1 MHRNYEPNRQSAIG
15 NRIMTFAHA
24 HILWLLLVI
33 LPALAL
39 FFWWAWRERQR
50 LMTQFIQARLLPG
63 LISGVS
69 PARQKLRL
77 WCLALAVTFTLL
89 ALARPQWG
97 FTWEETKQRGLDI
110 IVAVDTSK
118 SMLAEDIA
126 PNRLTRAKLAAL
138 DLMQQARS
146 DRLGLVA
153 FSGSAFLQCPLTIDD
168 TVFRQSV
175 ETLDINTISQGGTAL
190 AEAINTARTAFKEGD
205 NHKVLVLF
213 TDGEDNDEGALEA
226 AREAAK
232 DGLRIFTIGI
242 GTPEGELLRITD
254 LKGRMDYIRDSEGNV
269 VKSRLNETLLQQ
281 IAGATEGGFYLPL
294 RGAKSIDTLYE
305 KGLAPLPKGDQTTR
319 LIKRQHERYHW
330 PLGIAILLLF
340 LEMLLPERKRAS
352 KRAAALA
359 GRTDTV
365 LRGVATALAVVLL
378 PASLLGSPSSA
389 LREYQSG
396 KYDAALKEYQRA
408 LQRKADD
415 PRLHFNAGAAA
426 YQNQQFEEAA
436 KQFNE
441 ALAAQDLQLQQSAYY
456 NLGNTLYRQGDT
468 LSDPNQ
474 KMELWQNALK
484 LYEGTLKLDPQ
495 DADAKF
501 NRDFVKQRLEEL
513 KQQQQQQQQNQN
525 QDQQQEQQDQQD
537 QQQQPNQQD
546 QQDQQQQ
553 DQQSQPQPDDQSQQ
567 QEPQQQPAKSPED
580 QQEGKPGEQEDS
592 PPATPTAPQAM
603 TPQEARQLLD
613 AQKGEERFLQFKP
626 PEKPSRGP
634 RLIKDW

>member
-1 MHRNYEPNRQSAIG
+1 
-15 NRIMTFAHA
+15 MTFAHA
-24 HILWLLLVI
+24 HILWFLLVI

-50 LMTQFIQARLLPG
+50 LMTHFIQARLLPG

-110 IVAVDTSK
+110 IVAIDTSK
-118 SMLAEDIA
+118 SMLAQDIA

-232 DGLRIFTIGI
+232 EGLRIFTIGI

-330 PLGIAILLLF
+330 PLGFAILLLF

-426 YQNQQFEEAA
+426 YQSQQFEEAA

-456 NLGNTLYRQGDT
+456 NLGNTLYRQGET
-468 LSDPNQ
+468 LSDPDQ

-484 LYEGTLKLDPQ
+484 LYDGTLKLDPQ

-513 KQQQQQQQQNQN
+513 KQQQQQQQNQN
-525 QDQQQEQQDQQD
+525 QDQQQDQQDQQD
-537 QQQQPNQQD
+537 QQQQQQD
-546 QQDQQQQ
+546 QQDQQDQQQQQQNQQDQQEQQQ

-634 RLIKDW
+634 RQIKDW

>member
-1 MHRNYEPNRQSAIG
+1 MN
-15 NRIMTFAHA
+15 FAHV
-24 HILWLLLVI
+24 HILWLMLV
-33 LPALAL
+33 LPPALGL

-69 PARQKLRL
+69 AARQKLRW

-110 IVAVDTSK
+110 VVAIDISK

-153 FSGSAFLQCPLTIDD
+153 FAGSAFLQCPLTIDD

-213 TDGEDNDEGALEA
+213 TDGEDHDEGALEA

-232 DGLRIFTIGI
+232 EGLRIFTIGI
-242 GTPEGELLRITD
+242 GTPEGELLRIKD
-254 LKGRMDYIRDSEGNV
+254 LKGRMDYIRDAEGNV

-294 RGAKSIDTLYE
+294 RGAKTIDTLYE
-305 KGLAPLPKGDQTTR
+305 KGLAPLPKGDQSTR
-319 LIKRQHERYHW
+319 LVKRQHERYHW

-340 LEMLLPERKRAS
+340 LEMLLPERKRTS
-352 KRAAALA
+352 KQAAALA
-359 GRTDTV
+359 GRTNVV
-365 LRGVATALAVVLL
+365 LRAVATALALLLL
-378 PASLLGSPSSA
+378 PASVLGSPSSA

-396 KYDAALKEYQRA
+396 KYDEALKEYQRS
-408 LQRKADD
+408 LKRKTDD

-426 YQNQQFEEAA
+426 YQSQQFDEAA
-436 KQFNE
+436 KHFAE

-456 NLGNTLYRQGDT
+456 NLGNTLYRQGES
-468 LSDPNQ
+468 LPDPNA

-484 LYEGTLKLDPQ
+484 LYDGTLKLDPQ

-513 KQQQQQQQQNQN
+513 KQQQQQQQQ
-525 QDQQQEQQDQQD
+525 QDQNPDQQQDQQD
-537 QQQQPNQQD
+537 QPDKQQPPQNQQD
-546 QQDQQQQ
+546 EQNQQPQ

-567 QEPQQQPAKSPED
+567 QEPQQQPTASPED
-580 QQEGKPGEQEDS
+580 QQEGKSGEQEEA

-613 AQKGEERFLQFKP
+613 AQKGEEKFLQFKP
-626 PEKPSRGP
+626 PEKPLRSGR
-634 RLIKDW
+634 RLKDW

>member
-1 MHRNYEPNRQSAIG
+1 MN
-15 NRIMTFAHA
+15 FAHD
-24 HILWLLLVI
+24 HILWLMLV
-33 LPALAL
+33 LPPVLAV

-50 LMTQFIQARLLPG
+50 LMAQFIQARLLPG

-69 PARQKLRL
+69 AARQKLRL
-77 WCLALAVTFTLL
+77 WCLALAVVFTLL

-110 IVAVDTSK
+110 VVAIDTSK

-153 FSGSAFLQCPLTIDD
+153 FAGSAFLQCPLTIDD

-175 ETLDINTISQGGTAL
+175 DALDVNTISQGGTAL
-190 AEAINTARTAFKEGD
+190 AEAIHTARTAFKEGE
-205 NHKVLVLF
+205 NHRVLVLF

-226 AREAAK
+226 ARGAAR

-242 GTPEGELLRITD
+242 GTTEGELLRITD

-330 PLGIAILLLF
+330 PLGFAILLLF
-340 LEMLLPERKRAS
+340 LEMLLPERKRTA
-352 KRAAALA
+352 KRAGALA
-359 GRTDTV
+359 GRTDTI

-456 NLGNTLYRQGDT
+456 NLGNTLYRQGET
-468 LSDPNQ
+468 LSDPDQ

-484 LYEGTLKLDPQ
+484 LYDGTLKLDPR

-525 QDQQQEQQDQQD
+525 QDQQPDQQDQQD
-537 QQQQPNQQD
+537 QQQQQNQQD
-546 QQDQQQQ
+546 QQEQQQ

-567 QEPQQQPAKSPED
+567 QESQQQPAKSPED
-580 QQEGKPGEQEDS
+580 QQEGKPGEQEES

-626 PEKPSRGP
+626 PEKPP
-634 RLIKDW
+634 RSGRRIKDW

>member
-1 MHRNYEPNRQSAIG
+1 MN
-15 NRIMTFAHA
+15 FAHG
-24 HILWLLLVI
+24 HILWLMLV
-33 LPALAL
+33 LPPALGL

-63 LISGVS
+63 LIFGVS
-69 PARQKLRL
+69 AARQKLRW

-110 IVAVDTSK
+110 VVAIDISK

-153 FSGSAFLQCPLTIDD
+153 FAGSAFLQCPLTIDD

-232 DGLRIFTIGI
+232 EGLRIFTIGI
-242 GTPEGELLRITD
+242 GTPEGELLRIKD
-254 LKGRMDYIRDSEGNV
+254 LKGRMDYIRDAEGNV
-269 VKSRLNETLLQQ
+269 VKSRLNEALLQQ

-294 RGAKSIDTLYE
+294 RGAKTIDTLYE
-305 KGLAPLPKGDQTTR
+305 KGLAPLPKGDQSTR

-330 PLGIAILLLF
+330 PLGITILLLF

-352 KRAAALA
+352 NQAAARA
-359 GRTDTV
+359 GRTNTV
-365 LRGVATALAVVLL
+365 LRAVATALALLLL
-378 PASLLGSPSSA
+378 PASVFGSPSSA

-396 KYDAALKEYQRA
+396 KYDEALKEYQRS
-408 LQRKADD
+408 LKRKADD

-426 YQNQQFEEAA
+426 YQNHQFDEAA
-436 KQFNE
+436 KHFAE

-484 LYEGTLKLDPQ
+484 LYDGTLKLDPQ

-513 KQQQQQQQQNQN
+513 KQQQQQQQQSQN
-525 QDQQQEQQDQQD
+525 QDQQQDQQD
-537 QQQQPNQQD
+537 QQEQQQQQQD

-553 DQQSQPQPDDQSQQ
+553 DQQSQPQPEDQSQQ
-567 QEPQQQPAKSPED
+567 QEPQQQPTASPED
-580 QQEGKPGEQEDS
+580 QQEGKSGEQEEV

-613 AQKGEERFLQFKP
+613 AQKGEEKFLQFKP
-626 PEKPSRGP
+626 PEKPLRSGR
-634 RLIKDW
+634 RLKDW

>member
-1 MHRNYEPNRQSAIG
+1 MN
-15 NRIMTFAHA
+15 FAHG
-24 HILWLLLVI
+24 HILWLMLV
-33 LPALAL
+33 LPPVLAV

-50 LMTQFIQARLLPG
+50 LMAQFIQARLLPG

-69 PARQKLRL
+69 AARQKLRL
-77 WCLALAVTFTLL
+77 WCLALAVVFTLL

-110 IVAVDTSK
+110 VVAIDTSK

-153 FSGSAFLQCPLTIDD
+153 FAGSAFLQCPLTIDD

-175 ETLDINTISQGGTAL
+175 DALDVNTISQGGTAL
-190 AEAINTARTAFKEGD
+190 AEAIHTARTAFKEGD

-232 DGLRIFTIGI
+232 EGLRIFTIGI
-242 GTPEGELLRITD
+242 GTPEGELLRIKD
-254 LKGRMDYIRDSEGNV
+254 LKGRMDYIRDADGNV
-269 VKSRLNETLLQQ
+269 VKSRLNEPLLQQ

-305 KGLAPLPKGDQTTR
+305 KGLAPLPKSDQTTR

-340 LEMLLPERKRAS
+340 LEMLLPERKRPS
-352 KRAAALA
+352 QRAGALA
-359 GRTDTV
+359 GRSDAV
-365 LRGVATALAVVLL
+365 SRPVATALVLL
-378 PASLLGSPSSA
+378 LLPTTIVGSPSSA

-396 KYDAALKEYQRA
+396 KYDEALKEYQRS

-426 YQNQQFEEAA
+426 YQNQQFDEAA
-436 KQFNE
+436 KHFSE
-441 ALAAQDLQLQQSAYY
+441 ALTAQDLQLQQSAYY
-456 NLGNTLYRQGDT
+456 NLGNTLYRLGDSAT
-468 LSDPNQ
+468 DPNQ
-474 KMELWQNALK
+474 KSELWQNALK
-484 LYEGTLKLDPQ
+484 LYDGTLKLDPQ

-525 QDQQQEQQDQQD
+525 QDQQPDQQDQQD
-537 QQQQPNQQD
+537 QSQSEPDQQDPQD
-546 QQDQQQQ
+546 QQEQNQS
-553 DQQSQPQPDDQSQQ
+553 SQPQPDDQSPQS
-567 QEPQQQPAKSPED
+567 EPQQQPAASPED
-580 QQEGKPGEQEDS
+580 QQEGKSGEQEES

-613 AQKGEERFLQFKP
+613 AQTGEEKFLQFKP
-626 PEKPSRGP
+626 PEKPPRGGR
-634 RLIKDW
+634 RLKDW

>member
-1 MHRNYEPNRQSAIG
+1 MN
-15 NRIMTFAHA
+15 FAHA

-50 LMTQFIQARLLPG
+50 LVTQFIQARLLPG

-110 IVAVDTSK
+110 IVAIDTSK
-118 SMLAEDIA
+118 SMLAQDIA

-190 AEAINTARTAFKEGD
+190 AEAINTARTAFKEGE
-205 NHKVLVLF
+205 NHRVLVLF

-232 DGLRIFTIGI
+232 EGLRIFTIGI

-330 PLGIAILLLF
+330 PLGFAILLLF

-365 LRGVATALAVVLL
+365 VRGVATALAVVLL

-441 ALAAQDLQLQQSAYY
+441 ALAAQDLQLQQSSYY
-456 NLGNTLYRQGDT
+456 NLGNTLYRQGET
-468 LSDPNQ
+468 LSDPDQ

-484 LYEGTLKLDPQ
+484 LYDGTLKLDPQ

-513 KQQQQQQQQNQN
+513 KQQQQQQQQQNQN
-525 QDQQQEQQDQQD
+525 QDQQPDQQN
-537 QQQQPNQQD
+537 QQHQQQPNQQD
-546 QQDQQQQ
+546 QQEQQQ

-567 QEPQQQPAKSPED
+567 QESQQQPAKSPED

-626 PEKPSRGP
+626 PEKSSRSQ
-634 RLIKDW
+634 RQIKDW

>member
-1 MHRNYEPNRQSAIG
+1 MR
-15 NRIMTFAHA
+15 FAHA

-153 FSGSAFLQCPLTIDD
+153 FAGSAFLQCPLTIDD

-175 ETLDINTISQGGTAL
+175 DALDVNTISQGGTAL
-190 AEAINTARTAFKEGD
+190 AEAIHTARTAFKEGE
-205 NHKVLVLF
+205 NHRVLVLF

-294 RGAKSIDTLYE
+294 RGAKTIDTLYE

-330 PLGIAILLLF
+330 PLGFAILLLF

-359 GRTDTV
+359 GHTDTIV
-365 LRGVATALAVVLL
+365 RGVATALALLLL
-378 PASLLGSPSSA
+378 PTTMVASSSTA

-436 KQFNE
+436 KHFSE

-468 LSDPNQ
+468 LADPNQ

-513 KQQQQQQQQNQN
+513 KQQQEQQEQQQNQN
-525 QDQQQEQQDQQD
+525 QDQQPDQQDQQD
-537 QQQQPNQQD
+537 QQQQQQQDQQD

-553 DQQSQPQPDDQSQQ
+553 DQPSQPQPDDQSQQ
-567 QEPQQQPAKSPED
+567 QESQQQPAKSPED

-634 RLIKDW
+634 RLIRDW